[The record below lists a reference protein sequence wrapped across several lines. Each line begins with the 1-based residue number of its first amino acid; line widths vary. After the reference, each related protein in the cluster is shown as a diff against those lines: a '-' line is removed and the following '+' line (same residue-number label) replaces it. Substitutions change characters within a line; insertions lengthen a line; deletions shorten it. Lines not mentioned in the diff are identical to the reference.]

1 MISPPPQILPHMS
14 SVQTEILY
22 SLYGVV
28 EHSGHLKSGH
38 YTAYVK
44 ATKRTLDNSFLG
56 QLPLAQCDLEQ
67 LLHKFSKNSVLP
79 TEDAAKEEISSSEE
93 VRWYYISD
101 CHVRETTEAQV
112 LKCQAYLLFYE
123 RIK

>member
-1 MISPPPQILPHMS
+1 MS
-14 SVQTEILY
+14 SIQNEILY

-44 ATKRTLDNSFLG
+44 ASKRTLNHSFLS

-67 LLHKFSKNSVLP
+67 LLHKFSKNSVAPSENELKEIAKS
-79 TEDAAKEEISSSEE
+79 ED